1 MIDNKYVFWIRLTA
15 VISIAVAVLVAL
27 GWFLNIEFFKTFG
40 GPSTMKYN
48 GALGLLLIG
57 GSDWYYTSEIKNS
70 RTIARTLAIATLI
83 LAAITLCQYVFGF
96 DAFIDEFF
104 VKDTAS
110 YNTLGIH
117 RGRMAPTTAFCL
129 ILISSALLLHK
140 SKTIIIK
147 VIAQYVL
154 HIVTLISFLA
164 LTGYLF
170 DVPVFYKLSFL
181 AFMAVNSALTFFILS
196 ISITL
201 FNYHLGLT
209 GVFTGTGI
217 GNIMAKRLIPITS
230 LTIFVLSYLRLES
243 HRLGLINAEFGI
255 VLFGLS
261 FLVVSILTISNT
273 VGHLN
278 KIDSK
283 RHEAED
289 SLRILN
295 RTLEQKVEERTKDLK
310 ESEEKFYRIF
320 KMSPVGLMMSDLSS
334 GRFLEVNQ
342 SFVDLTGYTK
352 GEAKGKTVVEL
363 GLIDQEERQRTSALL
378 LEQGYLKNFETH
390 FVRKSGELRD
400 SLMSVELIDNGKEKA
415 AVVVMSDVTESKET
429 ERELIEAKRL
439 AEESSIAKERFMAN
453 MSHEIRTPMNAII
466 GFTNL
471 IDKTSLNEEQGQ
483 YLEFIKTSG
492 ENLLVLI
499 NDILDYSKIEAGMM
513 QIETVPFK
521 PVELLH
527 SLEIM
532 FSEKA
537 REKKLQFLTKTD
549 KNIPGIVLGDPTRL
563 TQIFINLIGNA
574 LKFTKDGS
582 VEVHIDLIAI
592 EGNTARISFSVKDT
606 GIGIPADKQ
615 KEVFERFM
623 QASSE
628 TTRNYGGTGLG
639 LSIVKRLV
647 DLQKGEISIESVYGK
662 GTTFKVV
669 LPYLISEDKPAD
681 SSTQNIAV
689 VEIKK
694 FEKELKVLLAE
705 DNVMN
710 QILAKKVLT
719 RFGCDVDIAEN
730 GGIALEMARN
740 KKYDLV
746 LMDIQMPIMDGYTAA
761 RSIREEL
768 KQDLPIIAMTAHIMA
783 GEREKCIGFGM
794 NDYISKPFKV
804 EALYSLIKQYTQG

>member
-1 MIDNKYVFWIRLTA
+1 
-15 VISIAVAVLVAL
+15 
-27 GWFLNIEFFKTFG
+27 
-40 GPSTMKYN
+40 MKFN
-48 GALGLLLIG
+48 GALCFLMVG
-57 GSDWYYTSEIKNS
+57 GSVWLRTSKKEQR
-70 RTIARTLAIATLI
+70 RTFATLLAIGTLA
-83 LAAITLCQYVFGF
+83 LAATSLSQDIFGF
-96 DAFIDEFF
+96 NALIDEFF

-110 YNTLGIH
+110 YNTQRIH
-117 RGRMAPTTAFCL
+117 YGRMAPTTAFCL
-129 ILISSALLLHK
+129 ILLASAL
-140 SKTIIIK
+140 IK
-147 VIAQYVL
+147 PRSQNVITKVLAQYAL
-154 HIVTLISFLA
+154 HIVTIISFIA
-164 LTGYLF
+164 LVGYLF
-170 DVPVFYKLSFL
+170 DVPAFYKLSFL
-181 AFMAVNSALTFFILS
+181 AYMAVHSALIFFVLS
-196 ISITL
+196 ISVTL
-201 FNYHLGLT
+201 FNYQFGLT

-217 GNIMAKRLIPITS
+217 GNIMAKRLIPIIS
-230 LTIFVLSYLRLES
+230 LIILLLSYVRLEL
-243 HRLGLINAEFGI
+243 HRLALINTEFGI

-261 FLVVSILTISNT
+261 FLVVSILMISNT

-289 SLRILN
+289 SLRVLN
-295 RTLEQKVEERTKDLK
+295 RTLEQKVEERTKDLR
-310 ESEEKFYRIF
+310 ESEEKFYKIF
-320 KMSPVGLMMSDLSS
+320 KMSPVGLMMSDMNSK
-334 GRFLEVNQ
+334 RFLEVNQ
-342 SFVDLTGYTK
+342 GFIDLTGYTK
-352 GEAKGKTVVEL
+352 EEAEGKSVVEL
-363 GLIDQEERQRTSALL
+363 NLVTEEEQQRTASLL
-378 LEQGYLKNFETH
+378 TEQKHLKNFET
-390 FVRKSGELRD
+390 FFIKKSGERRD
-400 SLMSVELIDNGKEKA
+400 SLMSVELIDNGDGQAAVIVLSDITEQKA
-415 AVVVMSDVTESKET
+415 AEQ
-429 ERELIEAKRL
+429 ELKEAKRL

-471 IDKTSLNEEQGQ
+471 IDKSSLSDEQGQ

-537 REKKLQFLTKTD
+537 REKKLEFITKTD
-549 KNIPGIVLGDPTRL
+549 SDLPPIVLGDPTRL

-574 LKFTKDGS
+574 LKFTQQGS
-582 VEVHIDLIAI
+582 VEVHINLVAI
-592 EGNTARISFSVKDT
+592 EGNVARISFSVKDT

-647 DLQKGEISIESVYGK
+647 ELQHGELSINSVFGE
-662 GTTFKVV
+662 GTEFKVI
-669 LPYLISEDKPAD
+669 LPYQISEDKPLG
-681 SSTQNIAV
+681 SSTEKVAI

-694 FEKELKVLLAE
+694 FERELKVLLAE

-719 RFGCDVDIAEN
+719 RFGCVVDIAEN

-746 LMDIQMPIMDGYTAA
+746 LMDIQMPIMDGYSAA
-761 RSIREEL
+761 KAIREEL
-768 KQDLPIIAMTAHIMA
+768 KLDLPIIAMTAHIMA

-794 NDYISKPFKV
+794 SDYISKPFKV
-804 EALYSLIKQYTQG
+804 ETLYSLILQYTSV

>member
-1 MIDNKYVFWIRLTA
+1 
-15 VISIAVAVLVAL
+15 
-27 GWFLNIEFFKTFG
+27 
-40 GPSTMKYN
+40 MKFN
-48 GALGLLLIG
+48 GALCFLMVG
-57 GSDWYYTSEIKNS
+57 GSVWLRTSKKEQR
-70 RTIARTLAIATLI
+70 RTFATLLAIGTLA
-83 LAAITLCQYVFGF
+83 LAAISLSQDIFGF
-96 DAFIDEFF
+96 NAFIDELF

-110 YNTLGIH
+110 YNTQRIH
-117 RGRMAPTTAFCL
+117 YGRMAPTTAFCL
-129 ILISSALLLHK
+129 ILLASAL
-140 SKTIIIK
+140 IK
-147 VIAQYVL
+147 PRSQNVITKVLAQYAL
-154 HIVTLISFLA
+154 HIVTIISFIA
-164 LTGYLF
+164 LVGYLF
-170 DVPVFYKLSFL
+170 DVPAFYKLSFL
-181 AFMAVNSALTFFILS
+181 AYMAVHSALIFFVLS
-196 ISITL
+196 ISVTL
-201 FNYHLGLT
+201 FNYQFGLT

-217 GNIMAKRLIPITS
+217 GNIMAKRLVPIIS
-230 LTIFVLSYLRLES
+230 LVILLLSYVRLEL
-243 HRLGLINAEFGI
+243 HRLALINVEFGI

-261 FLVVSILTISNT
+261 FLVVSVLMISNT

-289 SLRILN
+289 SLRVLN
-295 RTLEQKVEERTKDLK
+295 RTLEQKVEERTKDLR
-310 ESEEKFYRIF
+310 ESEEKFYKIF
-320 KMSPVGLMMSDLSS
+320 KMSPVGLMMSDMNSK
-334 GRFLEVNQ
+334 RFLEVNQ
-342 SFVDLTGYTK
+342 GFIDLTGYTK
-352 GEAKGKTVVEL
+352 EEAEGKSVVEL
-363 GLIDQEERQRTSALL
+363 NLIPEEEQQRTASLL
-378 LEQGYLKNFETH
+378 TEQKHLKNFET
-390 FVRKSGELRD
+390 FFIKKSGERRD
-400 SLMSVELIDNGKEKA
+400 SLMSVELIDNGDEQAAVIVLSDITEQKA
-415 AVVVMSDVTESKET
+415 AEQ
-429 ERELIEAKRL
+429 ELKEAKRL

-471 IDKTSLNEEQGQ
+471 IDKSSLNDEQGQ

-537 REKKLQFLTKTD
+537 REKKLEFITKTD
-549 KNIPGIVLGDPTRL
+549 SNLPPIVLGDPTRL

-574 LKFTKDGS
+574 LKFTQQGS
-582 VEVHIDLIAI
+582 VEVHINLVAI
-592 EGNTARISFSVKDT
+592 EGNVARISFSVKDT

-647 DLQKGEISIESVYGK
+647 ELQHGELSINSVFGE
-662 GTTFKVV
+662 GTEFKVV
-669 LPYLISEDKPAD
+669 LPYQISEDKPVG
-681 SSTQNIAV
+681 SSTEKVAI

-694 FEKELKVLLAE
+694 FERELKVLLAE

-719 RFGCDVDIAEN
+719 RFGCVVDIAEN

-746 LMDIQMPIMDGYTAA
+746 LMDIQMPIMDGYSAA
-761 RSIREEL
+761 KAIREEL
-768 KQDLPIIAMTAHIMA
+768 KLDLPIIAMTAHIMA

-794 NDYISKPFKV
+794 SDYISKPFKV
-804 EALYSLIKQYTQG
+804 ETLYSLILQYTSV